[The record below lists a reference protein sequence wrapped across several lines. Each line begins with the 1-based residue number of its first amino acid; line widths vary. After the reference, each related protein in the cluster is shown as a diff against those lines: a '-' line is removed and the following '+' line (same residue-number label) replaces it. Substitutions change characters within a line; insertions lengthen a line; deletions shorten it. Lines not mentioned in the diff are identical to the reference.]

1 MSNRHYIANT
11 RCGLASMACAAAVLA
26 GASSPVGAVAL
37 EDIDTQERRARTQR
51 EAKSR
56 DDQRAQP
63 AVRLGSAP
71 PADFHRTDLPVEN
84 ECFRID
90 AIVLDGFPGRAFDF
104 ARRYLRA
111 YVGRC
116 MGHDGINLVVR
127 RVSDLIIDRGYVTT
141 RVGLAPQDIHSGV
154 LRITL
159 VPATVRAVRFAPGS
173 ASGFWRTALP
183 SRVGGLLNL
192 RDIEQG
198 LEQFKRVPSQDVT
211 IDIAPGDVPG
221 ESDLVVSIARTRP
234 WHVVATLDDTGSR
247 ATGRLQGGLQ
257 LGLDNPLRIND
268 VLTLGY
274 NHDVGRSRGHGT
286 RGNSA
291 NYAVPLGNGSASISL
306 YDYHYHQ
313 TVTGS
318 QQAFLSSGKSRSV
331 DLTLQRLLHRTAYG
345 KTSLEL
351 RVGKRL
357 AHNFIEGTELVSQ
370 QRHVATAELA
380 LVQRQFV
387 GRAQVDLRIARRQG
401 LHALGG
407 QRDAANLPAGYPTF
421 QYRMGILD
429 ASLSLPF
436 SVGGAPLQWT
446 SELRAQRSGDVL
458 YASEFITV
466 GGRYSVRGFDG
477 EQNLAGEK
485 GWYWRNTLSAP
496 LGSLPVA
503 VYLGIDGGHVGG
515 PSIKALPDKTL
526 RGAFAGV
533 RGGAGP
539 LNVDFFA
546 GWAGK
551 GGRALQTVR
560 PATGFQLVYQY

>member
-1 MSNRHYIANT
+1 MANT
-11 RCGLASMACAAAVLA
+11 RCGLASMACAVAVLA
-26 GASSPVGAVAL
+26 GAPSAVGAVAL
-37 EDIDTQERRARTQR
+37 EDIDTQERRARSQR
-51 EAKSR
+51 EAKWR

-63 AVRLGSAP
+63 SVRLGSAP
-71 PADFHRTDLPVEN
+71 PADFHRTDLPAEGD
-84 ECFRID
+84 CFPITG
-90 AIVLDGFPGRAFDF
+90 IVLDGAPGHGFDF
-104 ARRYLRA
+104 ARRYLRS

-116 MGHDGINLVVR
+116 MGHDGVNLVVR
-127 RVSDLIIDRGYVTT
+127 RVSDLIIDRGFVTT
-141 RVGLAPQDIHSGV
+141 RVGLAPQDIHTGV
-154 LRITL
+154 LRLTL
-159 VPATVRAVRFAPGS
+159 VPGTVRAIRFAPGS

-183 SRVGGLLNL
+183 SRAGGLLNL

-211 IDIAPGDVPG
+211 IDIAPGDLPG
-221 ESDLVVSIARTRP
+221 ESDLVVSISRTRP
-234 WHVVATLDDTGSR
+234 WHVVASLDDTGSR
-247 ATGRLQGGLQ
+247 STGRLQGGVQ

-274 NHDVGRSRGHGT
+274 NHAVSPGRGRGT

-291 NYAVPLGNGSASISL
+291 NYTVPLGNGSATVSL

-313 TVTGS
+313 TVVGS
-318 QQAFLSSGKSRSV
+318 QQIFVSSGKSRSV

-345 KTSLEL
+345 KTSLEF

-357 AHNFIEGTELVSQ
+357 AHNFIEGTELASQ
-370 QRHVATAELA
+370 KRHVTTAELA
-380 LVQRQFV
+380 LVQRQYV
-387 GRAQVDLRIARRQG
+387 GRAQVDLRVARRQG
-401 LHALGG
+401 VSALGG
-407 QRDAANLPAGYPTF
+407 QRDAANLPAGVPTF

-429 ASLSLPF
+429 ASLTLPF

-446 SELRAQRSGDVL
+446 SEFRAQHSGDVL

-496 LGSLPVA
+496 LGALPA
-503 VYLGIDGGHVGG
+503 AAYIGIDGGHVGG

-526 RGAFAGV
+526 RGAFVGV
-533 RGGAGP
+533 RGAAGP
-539 LNVDFFA
+539 LNFDVFA

-551 GGRALQTVR
+551 GGRALQTAR